1 MVLSVPDSRADI
13 GPYQIEEYRGQ
24 GKYVLS
30 SIEDGKPIN
39 NGAEVKEEALTL
51 IE

>member
-1 MVLSVPDSRADI
+1 MLTVPDSRAYT
-13 GPYQIEEYRGQ
+13 GPYQIEEYRGH

-30 SIEDGKPIN
+30 KIDDGKPIN
-39 NGAEVKEEALTL
+39 DGAEVEEETLTL